1 MSIGCWIRYII
12 PLLST
17 TKALILG
24 LLASW
29 AILVRKPRLLVLFL
43 FLGVIDFFG
52 VIDFLGASGY
62 AISSLFKFGQP
73 LLGLGP
79 DVALDSDGSTTS
91 KIQCV
96 RYDLISTFE
105 SPTFI

>member
-17 TKALILG
+17 TNALILG
-24 LLASW
+24 LLDSW
-29 AILVRKPRLLVLFL
+29 AILVRKLRLLVLFL
-43 FLGVIDFFG
+43 FLGVIGFLG
-52 VIDFLGASGY
+52 VIDFLGGSGY
-62 AISSLFKFGQP
+62 AISSLFRFGQP

-79 DVALDSDGSTTS
+79 DVALDSSGSTTS

-96 RYDLISTFE
+96 RYDLISAFG
-105 SPTFI
+105 SPRFI